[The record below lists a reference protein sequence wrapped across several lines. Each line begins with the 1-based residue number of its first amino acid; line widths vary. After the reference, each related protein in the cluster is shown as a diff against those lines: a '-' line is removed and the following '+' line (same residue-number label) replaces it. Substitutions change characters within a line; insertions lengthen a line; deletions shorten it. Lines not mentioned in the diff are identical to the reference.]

1 MLDQNLEPQEAI
13 ELPRFLVGVRRNQ
26 QNREIVDEIVI
37 QVEDGFAPGILETL
51 RNMGHNI
58 QRISAR
64 GELRMGYAA
73 VVKIDGKK
81 VRAAA
86 DPRRSGQA
94 GAIK

>member
-1 MLDQNLEPQEAI
+1 M
-13 ELPRFLVGVRRNQ
+13 GVRRNQ

-37 QVEDGFAPGILETL
+37 QVEDGYAPGIIETL
-51 RNMGHNI
+51 NGMGHHM

-73 VVKIDGKK
+73 VVMIEGDK
-81 VRAAA
+81 VKAAA
-86 DPRRSGQA
+86 DPRRSGKA